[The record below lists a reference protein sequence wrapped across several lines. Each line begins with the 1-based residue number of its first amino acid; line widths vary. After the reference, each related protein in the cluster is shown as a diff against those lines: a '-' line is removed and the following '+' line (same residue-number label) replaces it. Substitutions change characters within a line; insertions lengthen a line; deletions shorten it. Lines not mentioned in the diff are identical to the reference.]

1 MELSA
6 AKLELLRRSLH
17 KAKMAAEQISEGG
30 RLTAEQRAAHAVMIT
45 ALEQAADVVRTS
57 PASKSH
63 ANESAGPAEDVFEE
77 DESSNLDRIVTE
89 AEGIDVIVP
98 VITHEERDA
107 VDDALQ
113 EPEDVEQPD
122 DETLNA

>member
-6 AKLELLRRSLH
+6 TKLELLRRSLH
-17 KAKMAAEQISEGG
+17 KAKMEAEQISEGG
-30 RLTAEQRAAHAVMIT
+30 QLTAEQRAAHAALIT

-57 PASKSH
+57 PASKSY

-77 DESSNLDRIVTE
+77 DDSSNPDRIVTE